1 MKREYKIAHFKRDNE
16 WSIFRKFED
25 MIQWLDSRT
34 VRVNS
39 KKLAKRFL
47 HEQDVISALIF
58 IRSKEWELKTEKE
71 YNEEAEKKP
80 SKPKEKTS
88 WSDF

>member
-1 MKREYKIAHFKRDNE
+1 MKREYKIAHFKRENE

-25 MIQWLDSRT
+25 MIQWLDSRN

-47 HEQDVISALIF
+47 HEQDAISALIF
-58 IRSKEWELKTEKE
+58 IKTQWELKTEE
-71 YNEEAEKKP
+71 QYTEEKKEE
-80 SKPKEKTS
+80 KKEKRS
-88 WSDF
+88 WSEF

>member
-1 MKREYKIAHFKRDNE
+1 MKREYKIAHYKRENE

-47 HEQDVISALIF
+47 HEQDAI
-58 IRSKEWELKTEKE
+58 
-71 YNEEAEKKP
+71 
-80 SKPKEKTS
+80 
-88 WSDF
+88 

>member
-1 MKREYKIAHFKRDNE
+1 MKREYKIAHYKRENE

-47 HEQDVISALIF
+47 HEQDAISALIF

-71 YNEEAEKKP
+71 YREEVEKEL
-80 SKPKEKTS
+80 SKKKEKTS
-88 WSDF
+88 WSEF